1 MDSPPPLRKLQYVLA
16 VARDLHFRKA
26 AERLHVAQPAISRQI
41 RDYEEEVGFEIFHRD
56 SHFVALTKA
65 GRAFVSDVE
74 EILGRMESDYSA
86 AVRRA
91 RAISRETPD
100 EYTVGHSPFAPMQIR
115 RIALD
120 LQREEFRNHSMRLRI
135 LPTTELLNAIESDIV
150 QAGITYA
157 PVNHAGVSAIPIAK
171 DHWVAIVS
179 ATGKFSDAAI
189 IRIEELLGERVI
201 SNGADR
207 THPALYRQ
215 LEAECTEKGFP
226 IRAIAEVSSPVEAFD
241 LVAGNAGIVLLPAG
255 VCEDLPPG
263 VRSIRISDI
272 SPLETVLIHRLNSS
286 GLTHKF
292 AEHLRVKID
301 LRVHARDSDYTKSS
315 PLPAQRKP
323 PASDRK
329 AKSGKLPNQSVT

>member
-1 MDSPPPLRKLQYVLA
+1 MDSLPPLRKLQYVLA

-26 AERLHVAQPAISRQI
+26 AEKLHVSQPAISRQI
-41 RDYEEEVGFEIFHRD
+41 REYEEDAGFEIFHRD
-56 SHFVALTKA
+56 HHFVSLTKA
-65 GRAFVSDVE
+65 GRAFVSDIE
-74 EILGRMESDYSA
+74 EILGRMEGDFTA
-86 AVRRA
+86 AIRRA
-91 RAISRETPD
+91 RAISREVPD

-120 LQREEFRNHSMRLRI
+120 LQQEEFRNLPMRLRI
-135 LPTTELLNAIESDIV
+135 LPTTELLNAIENEIV

-157 PVNHAGVSAIPIAK
+157 PVDHAGVSAIPIAK

-179 ATGKFSDAAI
+179 ATGRFSDAAI

-226 IRAIAEVSSPVEAFD
+226 IRAIAEVTSPVEAFD

-263 VRSIRISDI
+263 VRSIRVSDI
-272 SPLETVLIHRLNSS
+272 SPLETVLIHRSDGS
-286 GLTHKF
+286 GLTHEF
-292 AEHLRVKID
+292 AEHLRVKIN
-301 LRVHARDSDYTKSS
+301 LQVHARGGNYTKSS
-315 PLPAQRKP
+315 PLDAQRKLP
-323 PASDRK
+323 VSARK
-329 AKSGKLPNQSVT
+329 AKPAKLPSQSVV